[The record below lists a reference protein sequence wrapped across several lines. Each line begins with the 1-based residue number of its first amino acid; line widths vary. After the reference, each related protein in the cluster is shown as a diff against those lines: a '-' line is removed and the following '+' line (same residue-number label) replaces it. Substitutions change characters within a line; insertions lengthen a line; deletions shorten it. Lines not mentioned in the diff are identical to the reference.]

1 MDNEQYFL
9 TIKNHAESVLVVKK
23 SKFIAN
29 AIPVDTKDL
38 ADQYIEQL
46 RKKYWDATH
55 NVFAYSIGLKDE
67 VQKFN
72 DDGEPSGTAG
82 KPVLE
87 TIKMNNVKNVLVVV
101 TRYFG
106 GVLLGASGLIRA
118 YSESTD
124 LALKEAGI
132 VKRILCKEYKVTITY
147 EFLGKLQWELRQR
160 NLIVKKT
167 KFDKDVSLHV
177 LVPIF
182 LKMDFPSLMLDIT
195 SGNVQVEIINEDY
208 YSE

>member
-1 MDNEQYFL
+1 MVNEQCYF
-9 TIKNHAESVLVVKK
+9 TIKKPTERVLIVKK
-23 SKFIAN
+23 SKFIVN
-29 AIPVDTKDL
+29 AIPIDSKDL
-38 ADQYIEQL
+38 AEQYIEKI

-55 NVFAYSIGLKDE
+55 NVYAYTIGLKNE
-67 VQKFN
+67 IQKFS

-87 TIKMNNVKNVLVVV
+87 IIKMNNIKNVLIVV

-106 GVLLGASGLIRA
+106 GVLLGAAGLIRA
-118 YSESTD
+118 YSESAD

-132 VKRILCKEYKVTITY
+132 EKRILCKKYMVTVDY

-160 NLIVKKT
+160 NLPVKET
-167 KFDKDVSLHV
+167 IFDRNVSLHV
-177 LVPIF
+177 LVPVHLNI
-182 LKMDFPSLMLDIT
+182 DFNSFMLDIT
-195 SGNVQVEIINEDY
+195 SGNARVEKISEGY